1 MSRRAEHWVR
11 KRGETSDCERSLR
24 GAAGGGCLSER
35 ADLRLASLQVC
46 DVVTVPTNCLV
57 QPSPTQHEHETEL
70 PLPLG
75 AAEPV
80 LPPPE
85 EPVLL
90 LLLVASSGI
99 MSPLQLTR
107 A

>member
-1 MSRRAEHWVR
+1 MR
-11 KRGETSDCERSLR
+11 KRGETSDCERYHTALR
-24 GAAGGGCLSER
+24 GGRLSER
-35 ADLRLASLQVC
+35 ADLRLAALQVC

-57 QPSPTQHEHETEL
+57 HPSPTQHEHETEL

-75 AAEPV
+75 EAEPV

-90 LLLVASSGI
+90 VGTS
-99 MSPLQLTR
+99 
-107 A
+107 

>member
-1 MSRRAEHWVR
+1 M
-11 KRGETSDCERSLR
+11 
-24 GAAGGGCLSER
+24 
-35 ADLRLASLQVC
+35 RLASLQVC

-75 AAEPV
+75 PAEPV
-80 LPPPE
+80 LPPSE

-90 LLLVASSGI
+90 VGTL
-99 MSPLQLTR
+99 
-107 A
+107 